1 LRVGEW
7 AKRGVGEFIFAP
19 IRRFA
24 PLADSFSTF
33 TKENIMPAK
42 LLTGKEVAQKL
53 DLDIQKEVQELKA
66 KGVNPA
72 LRIMVVGDAPDSV
85 TYANSAKKMA
95 EKNGIA
101 CEIEQLAGTMSQDE
115 FVGILKDRNA
125 DRGIHGIIV
134 MRPFP
139 KQIREDVVKY
149 ILSPEKDVDC
159 FNPVNAGKIM
169 AGDMTGFP
177 PATPQAVMEI
187 LRFYQVPMSGREA
200 VVVGRSMVVGKPMS
214 MLLLGENATVT
225 VCHSKTQDLPGVCR
239 RADILVAAIG
249 KAKMIT
255 KDYIKNGATV
265 MDVGINVVGDKLF
278 GDVDTEPAKEVA
290 GAITPVPGGVGTVTT
305 RVLLKHVVKAA
316 RLQNP

>member
-1 LRVGEW
+1 
-7 AKRGVGEFIFAP
+7 
-19 IRRFA
+19 
-24 PLADSFSTF
+24 
-33 TKENIMPAK
+33 MPAK
-42 LLTGKEVAQKL
+42 LLTGKEVAQKM
-53 DLDIQKEVQELKA
+53 DQDIQKEVQELKA
-66 KGVNPA
+66 RGVNPA
-72 LRIMVVGDAPDSV
+72 LRIMIVGEAEDSV
-85 TYANSAKKMA
+85 YYANSAKKMA

-115 FVGILKDRNA
+115 FVNILKQRNA
-125 DRGIHGIIV
+125 DKSIHGIIV

-139 KQIREDVVKY
+139 RQIREDVVKY

-169 AGDMTGFP
+169 AGDLTAFP

-187 LRFYQVPMSGREA
+187 LRFYQVPMSGKEA
-200 VVVGRSMVVGKPMS
+200 VVIGRSMVVGKPMS

-225 VCHSKTQDLPGVCR
+225 VCHSRTQDLPGVCR

-255 KDYIKNGATV
+255 KDYMKPGATV
-265 MDVGINVVGDKLF
+265 MDVGINPEGDKF
-278 GDVDTEPAKEVA
+278 VGDVDTEPAKDVA

-316 RLQNP
+316 KLQNP

>member
-1 LRVGEW
+1 
-7 AKRGVGEFIFAP
+7 
-19 IRRFA
+19 
-24 PLADSFSTF
+24 
-33 TKENIMPAK
+33 MPAK

-53 DLDIQKEVQELKA
+53 DQDIQKDVQELKA
-66 KGVNPA
+66 KNVNPA
-72 LRIMVVGDAPDSV
+72 LRIMIVGGAEDSV
-85 TYANSAKKMA
+85 FYANSAKKMA

-101 CEIEQLAGTMSQDE
+101 CEIEQLPAATTQDE
-115 FVGILKDRNA
+115 FVNILKQRNA
-125 DRGIHGIIV
+125 NKNIHGIIV

-139 KQIREDVVKY
+139 KQISEDVVKH
-149 ILSPEKDVDC
+149 ILAPEKDVDC

-187 LRFYQVPMSGREA
+187 LRFYQVPMSGKEA
-200 VVVGRSMVVGKPMS
+200 VVIGRSMVVGKPMS

-225 VCHSKTQDLPGVCR
+225 VCHSKTRDLPAVCR
-239 RADILVAAIG
+239 RADVLVAAIG

-255 KDYIKNGATV
+255 KDYIKPGAAV
-265 MDVGINVVGDKLF
+265 MDVGINPEGDKF
-278 GDVDTEPAKEVA
+278 VGDVDTEPAKEVA

-316 RLQNP
+316 RLQNA

>member
-1 LRVGEW
+1 
-7 AKRGVGEFIFAP
+7 
-19 IRRFA
+19 
-24 PLADSFSTF
+24 
-33 TKENIMPAK
+33 MPAK
-42 LLTGKEVAQKL
+42 LLTGKEVAQKM
-53 DLDIQKEVQELKA
+53 DQDIQAEVQALKG

-72 LRIMVVGDAPDSV
+72 LKIMIVGDAPDSLA
-85 TYANSAKKMA
+85 YANSAKKMA

-101 CEIEQLAGTMSQDE
+101 CDIEQLPGTTSQDE
-115 FVGILKDRNA
+115 FVKVLKARNA
-125 DRGIHGIIV
+125 DKAIHGIIV

-139 KQIREDVVKY
+139 KQISEDVVKH
-149 ILSPEKDVDC
+149 ILAPEKDIDC
-159 FNPVNAGKIM
+159 FNPVNAGKVM

-177 PATPQAVMEI
+177 PATPQAVMEM
-187 LRFYQVPMSGREA
+187 LRFYSIPMSGKEA
-200 VVVGRSMVVGKPMS
+200 VVIGRSMVVGKPQA

-225 VCHSKTQDLPGVCR
+225 VCHSRTQDLPGVCR

-255 KDYIKNGATV
+255 PNYIKPGATV
-265 MDVGINVVGDKLF
+265 MDVGINVEGDKLF

-316 RLQNP
+316 QLQNL

>member
-1 LRVGEW
+1 
-7 AKRGVGEFIFAP
+7 
-19 IRRFA
+19 
-24 PLADSFSTF
+24 
-33 TKENIMPAK
+33 MPAK
-42 LLTGKEVAQKL
+42 LLTGKEVAQKM
-53 DLDIQKEVQELKA
+53 DQDIQKEVQELKA

-72 LRIMVVGDAPDSV
+72 LRIMIVGGAEDSV
-85 TYANSAKKMA
+85 YYANSAKKMA

-115 FVGILKDRNA
+115 FVNILKQRNA
-125 DRGIHGIIV
+125 DKTIHGIIV

-149 ILSPEKDVDC
+149 MLSPEKDVDC

-169 AGDMTGFP
+169 AGDLTGFP

-187 LRFYQVPMSGREA
+187 LRFYQVPMSGKEA
-200 VVVGRSMVVGKPMS
+200 VVIGRSMVVGKPMS

-225 VCHSKTQDLPGVCR
+225 VCHSRTQDLPGVCK

-255 KDYIKNGATV
+255 KDYIKPGATV
-265 MDVGINVVGDKLF
+265 MDVGINPEGDKF
-278 GDVDTEPAKEVA
+278 VGDVDTEPAKDIA

-316 RLQNP
+316 KLQNP

>member
-1 LRVGEW
+1 
-7 AKRGVGEFIFAP
+7 
-19 IRRFA
+19 
-24 PLADSFSTF
+24 
-33 TKENIMPAK
+33 MPAK
-42 LLTGKEVAQKL
+42 LLTGKEVAQKM
-53 DLDIQKEVQELKA
+53 DQDIQKDVQELKA

-72 LRIMVVGDAPDSV
+72 LRIMIVGEAEDSV
-85 TYANSAKKMA
+85 FYANSARKMA

-101 CEIEQLAGTMSQDE
+101 CDIEQLPAATSQDG
-115 FVGILKDRNA
+115 FVNILKQRNA
-125 DRGIHGIIV
+125 DKNIHGIIV

-139 KQIREDVVKY
+139 KQISEDVVKY
-149 ILSPEKDVDC
+149 VLSPEKDVDC

-169 AGDMTGFP
+169 AGDLTGFP

-187 LRFYQVPMSGREA
+187 LRFYQVPMSGKEA
-200 VVVGRSMVVGKPMS
+200 VVIGRSMVVGKPMS

-255 KDYIKNGATV
+255 KDYIKPGAAV
-265 MDVGINVVGDKLF
+265 LDVGINPEGDKF
-278 GDVDTEPAKEVA
+278 VGDVDTEPAKDVA

>member
-1 LRVGEW
+1 M
-7 AKRGVGEFIFAP
+7 
-19 IRRFA
+19 
-24 PLADSFSTF
+24 S
-33 TKENIMPAK
+33 AK
-42 LLTGKEVAQKL
+42 LLTGKEVAQKM
-53 DLDIQKEVQELKA
+53 DQDIQKDVQELKA
-66 KGVNPA
+66 KGINPA
-72 LRIMVVGDAPDSV
+72 LKIMIVGEAPDSLA
-85 TYANSAKKMA
+85 YANSAKKMA

-101 CEIEQLAGTMSQDE
+101 CDIEQLPGTTSQDE
-115 FVGILKDRNA
+115 FVNILQKRNA
-125 DRGIHGIIV
+125 DKSINGIIV

-149 ILSPEKDVDC
+149 VLSPDKDVDC

-187 LRFYQVPMSGREA
+187 LRFYQIPMSGKEA
-200 VVVGRSMVVGKPMS
+200 VIIGRSMVVGKPMS

-225 VCHSKTQDLPGVCR
+225 VCHSKTTDLPGVCK

-249 KAKMIT
+249 KAKMIKT
-255 KDYIKNGATV
+255 NYIKPGATV
-265 MDVGINVVGDKLF
+265 MDVGINVEGDKLF
-278 GDVDTEPAKEVA
+278 GDVDTDPAKEVA

-316 RLQNP
+316 KLQNP

>member
-1 LRVGEW
+1 MEFLIPYNSGSAGFLRVLCVLCGKFFYKE
-7 AKRGVGEFIFAP
+7 
-19 IRRFA
+19 
-24 PLADSFSTF
+24 SF
-33 TKENIMPAK
+33 MPAK
-42 LLTGKEVAQKL
+42 LLTGKEVAQKM
-53 DLDIQKEVQELKA
+53 DQDIQAEVSALKG

-72 LRIMVVGDAPDSV
+72 LKIMIVGDAPDSLA
-85 TYANSAKKMA
+85 YANSAKKMA

-101 CEIEQLAGTMSQDE
+101 CDIEQLPGTTSQDE
-115 FVGILKDRNA
+115 FVKVLKARNA
-125 DRGIHGIIV
+125 DKAIHGIIV

-139 KQIREDVVKY
+139 KQISEDVVKH
-149 ILSPEKDVDC
+149 ILAPEKDIDC
-159 FNPVNAGKIM
+159 FNPVNAGKVM

-177 PATPQAVMEI
+177 PATPQAVMEM
-187 LRFYQVPMSGREA
+187 LRFYSIPMSGKEA
-200 VVVGRSMVVGKPMS
+200 VIIGRSMVVGKPQA

-255 KDYIKNGATV
+255 PNYIKPGATV
-265 MDVGINVVGDKLF
+265 MDVGINVEGDKLF

-316 RLQNP
+316 KLQNP

>member
-1 LRVGEW
+1 
-7 AKRGVGEFIFAP
+7 
-19 IRRFA
+19 
-24 PLADSFSTF
+24 
-33 TKENIMPAK
+33 MPAK
-42 LLTGKEVAQKL
+42 LLTGKEVAQKM
-53 DLDIQKEVQELKA
+53 DQDIQKEVQELKA

-72 LRIMVVGDAPDSV
+72 LKIMIVGDAPDSLA
-85 TYANSAKKMA
+85 YANSAKKMA

-101 CEIEQLAGTMSQDE
+101 CNIEQLPAATSQDE
-115 FVGILKDRNA
+115 FVTILKQRNA
-125 DRGIHGIIV
+125 DRNIHGIIV

-149 ILSPEKDVDC
+149 VLSPEKDVDC

-187 LRFYQVPMSGREA
+187 LRFYQIPMSGKEA
-200 VVVGRSMVVGKPMS
+200 VVIGRSMVVGKPLS
-214 MLLLGENATVT
+214 MLLLGENATVS
-225 VCHSKTQDLPGVCR
+225 VCHSKTKDLPGVCR

-255 KDYIKNGATV
+255 TDYIKPGATV
-265 MDVGINVVGDKLF
+265 MDVGINVEGDKLF
-278 GDVDTEPAKEVA
+278 GDVDTEPAKDVA

-305 RVLLKHVVKAA
+305 RVLLKHVVKGAK
-316 RLQNP
+316 LQNS

>member
-1 LRVGEW
+1 M
-7 AKRGVGEFIFAP
+7 
-19 IRRFA
+19 
-24 PLADSFSTF
+24 S
-33 TKENIMPAK
+33 AK
-42 LLTGKEVAQKL
+42 LLTGKEVAQKM
-53 DLDIQKEVQELKA
+53 DQDIQKDVQELK
-66 KGVNPA
+66 GRGINPA
-72 LRIMVVGDAPDSV
+72 LRIMIVGDAADSV

-101 CEIEQLAGTMSQDE
+101 CEIEQLPGATTQDQ
-115 FVGILKDRNA
+115 FVSTLKARNA
-125 DRGIHGIIV
+125 DKNIHGIIV

-139 KQIREDVVKY
+139 KQISEEVVKH
-149 ILSPEKDVDC
+149 ILAPEKDVDC
-159 FNPVNAGKIM
+159 FNPANAGKVM

-187 LRFYQVPMSGREA
+187 LRYYQIPMKGKDA
-200 VVVGRSMVVGKPMS
+200 VVIGRSMVVGKPMS

-278 GDVDTEPAKEVA
+278 GDVDTEAGKEIA
-290 GAITPVPGGVGTVTT
+290 AAITPVPGGVGTVTT

-316 RLQNP
+316 KLQNP

>member
-1 LRVGEW
+1 
-7 AKRGVGEFIFAP
+7 
-19 IRRFA
+19 
-24 PLADSFSTF
+24 
-33 TKENIMPAK
+33 MPAK
-42 LLTGKEVAQKL
+42 LLTGKEVAQKM
-53 DLDIQKEVQELKA
+53 DQDIQKDVQELKA

-72 LRIMVVGDAPDSV
+72 LRIMIVGEAADSI

-101 CEIEQLAGTMSQDE
+101 CEIEQLPGATSQDD
-115 FVGILKDRNA
+115 FVRILKERNA
-125 DRGIHGIIV
+125 DRSISGIIV

-139 KQIREDVVKY
+139 KQISEDVVKH
-149 ILSPEKDVDC
+149 ILAPEKDIDC

-169 AGDMTGFP
+169 AGDMTGFA

-187 LRFYQVPMSGREA
+187 LRFYQVPMRGKEA
-200 VVVGRSMVVGKPMS
+200 VVIGRSMVVGKPLS

-225 VCHSKTQDLPGVCR
+225 VCHSRTQDLPGVCR

-249 KAKMIT
+249 KARMIT

-265 MDVGINVVGDKLF
+265 MDVGINVEGDKLF
-278 GDVDTEPAKEVA
+278 GDVDTDPAKEIA
-290 GAITPVPGGVGTVTT
+290 SAITPVPGGVGTVTT

-316 RLQNP
+316 KLQNP

>member
-1 LRVGEW
+1 
-7 AKRGVGEFIFAP
+7 
-19 IRRFA
+19 
-24 PLADSFSTF
+24 
-33 TKENIMPAK
+33 MPAK
-42 LLTGKEVAQKL
+42 LLTGKEVAQKM
-53 DLDIQKEVQELKA
+53 DLDIQKDVQELKA
-66 KGVNPA
+66 RGINPA
-72 LRIMVVGDAPDSV
+72 LRIMVVGAAADSI
-85 TYANSAKKMA
+85 TYANSARKMA

-115 FVGILKDRNA
+115 FVNILKDRNA
-125 DRGIHGIIV
+125 DRNIHGIIV

-139 KQIREDVVKY
+139 KQISEDVVKH
-149 ILSPEKDVDC
+149 ILAPEKDVDC

-187 LRFYQVPMSGREA
+187 LRFYQIPMSGKEA
-200 VVVGRSMVVGKPMS
+200 VVIGRSMVVGKPMS
-214 MLLLGENATVT
+214 MLLLGENSTVT
-225 VCHSKTQDLPGVCR
+225 ICHSRTKDLPGVCR

-249 KAKMIT
+249 KARMIT

-265 MDVGINVVGDKLF
+265 MDVGINVEGDKLF
-278 GDVDTEPAKEVA
+278 GDVDTEPAKDVA

-316 RLQNP
+316 KMQNQK

>member
-1 LRVGEW
+1 M
-7 AKRGVGEFIFAP
+7 
-19 IRRFA
+19 
-24 PLADSFSTF
+24 S
-33 TKENIMPAK
+33 AK

-53 DLDIQKEVQELKA
+53 DQDIQKDVQELKA
-66 KGVNPA
+66 KNVNPA
-72 LRIMVVGDAPDSV
+72 LRIMIVGGAEDSV
-85 TYANSAKKMA
+85 FYANSAKKMA

-101 CEIEQLAGTMSQDE
+101 CEIEQLPAATTQVE
-115 FVGILKDRNA
+115 FVNILKQRNA
-125 DRGIHGIIV
+125 DKNIHGIIV

-139 KQIREDVVKY
+139 KQISEDVVKH
-149 ILSPEKDVDC
+149 ILAPEKDVDC

-187 LRFYQVPMSGREA
+187 LRFYQVPMSGKEA
-200 VVVGRSMVVGKPMS
+200 VVIGRSMVVGKPMS

-225 VCHSKTQDLPGVCR
+225 VCHSKTRDLPAVCR
-239 RADILVAAIG
+239 RADVLVAAIG

-255 KDYIKNGATV
+255 KDYIKPGAAV
-265 MDVGINVVGDKLF
+265 MDVGINPEGDKF
-278 GDVDTEPAKEVA
+278 VGDVDTEPAKEVA

-316 RLQNP
+316 RLQNA

>member
-1 LRVGEW
+1 
-7 AKRGVGEFIFAP
+7 
-19 IRRFA
+19 
-24 PLADSFSTF
+24 
-33 TKENIMPAK
+33 MPAK
-42 LLTGKEVAQKL
+42 LLTGKEVAQKM

-66 KGVNPA
+66 RGVNPA
-72 LRIMVVGDAPDSV
+72 LRIMIVGDAPDSV

-95 EKNGIA
+95 EKNGIV
-101 CEIEQLAGTMSQDE
+101 CEIEQLSGTMSQDE

-187 LRFYQVPMSGREA
+187 LRFYQIPMSGREA
-200 VVVGRSMVVGKPMS
+200 VVVGRSMVVGKPVS

>member
-1 LRVGEW
+1 M
-7 AKRGVGEFIFAP
+7 A
-19 IRRFA
+19 
-24 PLADSFSTF
+24 
-33 TKENIMPAK
+33 AK
-42 LLTGKEVAQKL
+42 LLTGKEVAQKM
-53 DLDIQKEVQELKA
+53 DQDIQKEVQELKA

-72 LRIMVVGDAPDSV
+72 LKIMIVGDAADSLA
-85 TYANSAKKMA
+85 YANSAKKMA

-101 CEIEQLAGTMSQDE
+101 CDIEQLPGSTSQND
-115 FVGILKDRNA
+115 FVNTLRQRNA
-125 DRGIHGIIV
+125 DKNIHGIIV

-139 KQIREDVVKY
+139 KQISEDVVKY

-187 LRFYQVPMSGREA
+187 LRFYQIPMSGKEA
-200 VVVGRSMVVGKPMS
+200 VVIGRSMVVGKPMS

-225 VCHSKTQDLPGVCR
+225 VCHSRTQDLPGMCR

-249 KAKMIT
+249 KARMIT
-255 KDYIKNGATV
+255 PNYIKPGATV
-265 MDVGINVVGDKLF
+265 MDVGINVENDKLF

-316 RLQNP
+316 KLQNP

>member
-1 LRVGEW
+1 M
-7 AKRGVGEFIFAP
+7 
-19 IRRFA
+19 
-24 PLADSFSTF
+24 S
-33 TKENIMPAK
+33 AK
-42 LLTGKEVAQKL
+42 LLTGKEVAQKM
-53 DLDIQKEVQELKA
+53 DQDIQKDVQGLKA
-66 KGVNPA
+66 RGVNPA
-72 LRIMVVGDAPDSV
+72 LKIMIVGDAADSLA
-85 TYANSAKKMA
+85 YANSAKKMA

-101 CEIEQLAGTMSQDE
+101 CDIEQLPGATSQDE
-115 FVGILKDRNA
+115 FVNILKQRNA
-125 DRGIHGIIV
+125 DKSVHGIIV

-139 KQIREDVVKY
+139 KQISEDVVKY

-187 LRFYQVPMSGREA
+187 LRFYQVPMSGKEA
-200 VVVGRSMVVGKPMS
+200 VVIGRSMVVGKPMS

-225 VCHSKTQDLPGVCR
+225 VCHSRTQDLPGVCR

-249 KAKMIT
+249 KARMIT

-265 MDVGINVVGDKLF
+265 LDVGINVEADKLF

-316 RLQNP
+316 KLQNP

>member
-1 LRVGEW
+1 MLNNFW
-7 AKRGVGEFIFAP
+7 
-19 IRRFA
+19 
-24 PLADSFSTF
+24 
-33 TKENIMPAK
+33 KEYHMPVK
-42 LLTGKEVAQKL
+42 LLTGKEVAQKM
-53 DLDIQKEVQELKA
+53 DQDIQKEVQELKA

-72 LRIMVVGDAPDSV
+72 LRIMIVGEAEDSV
-85 TYANSAKKMA
+85 YYANSAKKMA

-115 FVGILKDRNA
+115 FVNILKQRNA
-125 DRGIHGIIV
+125 DKTIHGIIV

-169 AGDMTGFP
+169 AGDLTGFP

-187 LRFYQVPMSGREA
+187 LRFYQVPMSGKEA
-200 VVVGRSMVVGKPMS
+200 VVIGRSMVVGKPMS

-225 VCHSKTQDLPGVCR
+225 VCHSRTQDLPGVCR

-255 KDYIKNGATV
+255 KDYIKAGATV
-265 MDVGINVVGDKLF
+265 MDVGINPEGDKF
-278 GDVDTEPAKEVA
+278 VGDVDTEPAKDVA

-316 RLQNP
+316 KLQNP

>member
-1 LRVGEW
+1 
-7 AKRGVGEFIFAP
+7 
-19 IRRFA
+19 
-24 PLADSFSTF
+24 
-33 TKENIMPAK
+33 MPAK
-42 LLTGKEVAQKL
+42 LLTGKEVAQKM
-53 DLDIQKEVQELKA
+53 DQDIQKEVQELKA
-66 KGVNPA
+66 RGVNPA
-72 LRIMVVGDAPDSV
+72 LRIMIVGEAEDSV
-85 TYANSAKKMA
+85 FYANSAKKMA

-101 CEIEQLAGTMSQDE
+101 CDIEQLPAATSQDG
-115 FVGILKDRNA
+115 FVNILKQRNA
-125 DRGIHGIIV
+125 DKNIHGIIV

-139 KQIREDVVKY
+139 KQISEDVVKY
-149 ILSPEKDVDC
+149 VLSPEKDVDC

-169 AGDMTGFP
+169 AGDLTGFP

-187 LRFYQVPMSGREA
+187 LRFYQVPMSGKEA
-200 VVVGRSMVVGKPMS
+200 VVIGRSMVVGKPMS

-255 KDYIKNGATV
+255 KDYIKPGAAV
-265 MDVGINVVGDKLF
+265 LDVGINPEGDKF
-278 GDVDTEPAKEVA
+278 VGDVDTEPAKDVA

-316 RLQNP
+316 KLQNA

>member
-1 LRVGEW
+1 M
-7 AKRGVGEFIFAP
+7 
-19 IRRFA
+19 
-24 PLADSFSTF
+24 S
-33 TKENIMPAK
+33 AK
-42 LLTGKEVAQKL
+42 LLTGKEVAQKM
-53 DLDIQKEVQELKA
+53 DLDIQKDVLELKA

-72 LRIMVVGDAPDSV
+72 LRIMIVGVAEDSV
-85 TYANSAKKMA
+85 YYANSAKKMA

-101 CEIEQLAGTMSQDE
+101 CEIEQLPGATSQAD
-115 FVGILKDRNA
+115 FVKILNDRNA
-125 DRGIHGIIV
+125 DKNIHGIIV

-139 KQIREDVVKY
+139 KQISEDVVKH
-149 ILSPEKDVDC
+149 ILAPEKDVDC

-169 AGDMTGFP
+169 AGDTTGFP

-187 LRFYQVPMSGREA
+187 LRFYQIPMSGKEA
-200 VVVGRSMVVGKPMS
+200 VVIGRSMVVGKPMS

-255 KDYIKNGATV
+255 KDYIKPGATV
-265 MDVGINVVGDKLF
+265 MDVGINPEGDKF
-278 GDVDTEPAKEVA
+278 VGDVDTEAAKDVA

-316 RLQNP
+316 KLQNP

>member
-1 LRVGEW
+1 MEQADRVGVNNGNAVASVQNNKYNTW
-7 AKRGVGEFIFAP
+7 SVNM
-19 IRRFA
+19 
-24 PLADSFSTF
+24 T
-33 TKENIMPAK
+33 AK
-42 LLTGKEVAQKL
+42 LLTGKEVAQKM
-53 DLDIQKEVQELKA
+53 DQDIQKEVQELKA
-66 KGVNPA
+66 GGVNPA
-72 LRIMVVGDAPDSV
+72 LKIMIVGDAADSLA
-85 TYANSAKKMA
+85 YANSARKMA

-101 CEIEQLAGTMSQDE
+101 CDIEQLPGTTSQDD
-115 FVGILKDRNA
+115 FVNTLKQRNA
-125 DRGIHGIIV
+125 DKNIHGIIV

-159 FNPVNAGKIM
+159 FNPVNAGKVM

-187 LRFYQVPMSGREA
+187 LRFYQIPMAGKDA
-200 VVVGRSMVVGKPMS
+200 VVIGRSMVVGKPLS

-239 RADILVAAIG
+239 KADILVAAIG
-249 KAKMIT
+249 KARMIT
-255 KDYIKNGATV
+255 PNYIKPGATV
-265 MDVGINVVGDKLF
+265 MDVGINVEGDKLF
-278 GDVDTEPAKEVA
+278 GDVDTEPAKDVA

-316 RLQNP
+316 RLQNA

>member
-1 LRVGEW
+1 
-7 AKRGVGEFIFAP
+7 
-19 IRRFA
+19 
-24 PLADSFSTF
+24 
-33 TKENIMPAK
+33 MPAK
-42 LLTGKEVAQKL
+42 LLTGKEVAQKM
-53 DLDIQKEVQELKA
+53 DQDIQKEVQELKA

-72 LRIMVVGDAPDSV
+72 LRIMIVGEAEDSV
-85 TYANSAKKMA
+85 YYANSAKKMA

-115 FVGILKDRNA
+115 FVNILKQRNA
-125 DRGIHGIIV
+125 DKAIHGIIV

-169 AGDMTGFP
+169 AGDLTGFP

-187 LRFYQVPMSGREA
+187 LRFYQVPMSGKEA
-200 VVVGRSMVVGKPMS
+200 VVIGRSMVVGKPMS

-225 VCHSKTQDLPGVCR
+225 VCHSRTQDLPGVCR

-255 KDYIKNGATV
+255 KDYIKTGATV
-265 MDVGINVVGDKLF
+265 MDVGINPEGDKF
-278 GDVDTEPAKEVA
+278 VGDVDTEAAKDVA

-316 RLQNP
+316 KLQNP